1 MNKMSTRAKRYRT
14 QVTFRKKARQSYAK
28 NTKQKKLGL
37 LFWCVSAILAAC
49 FLTTLTCG
57 IIYLGHIYGNYI
69 NGDYD
74 SKSVLYT
81 SAEYST
87 YSENPI
93 SQKAVNKFETC
104 INKIDP
110 KVFEAFVNDGGTI
123 IISSSDLT
131 QEKKNTKFLS
141 NQYVENGND
150 QTTVGYI
157 TYKYH
162 NTTDNYEDLQ
172 IVLSDNLATMEKTLN
187 HEFGHYID
195 LKLGYPSTNSDKFDA
210 LFRNHFECFDLDY
223 YFDTKN
229 EFFAELYSM
238 YSTNPEQLLNK
249 CEAAYIYMRLI
260 DEDFR
265 KAVFDEH

>member
-1 MNKMSTRAKRYRT
+1 MGETSTRAKRYRT
-14 QVTFRKKARQSYAK
+14 QATFRKKARQSYTK
-28 NTKQKKLGL
+28 NMKQKKLGL
-37 LFWCVSAILAAC
+37 LFWCVSAVLGIC

-57 IIYLGHIYGNYI
+57 VIYLGHIYGNYI

-74 SKSVLYT
+74 SKSVSYAST
-81 SAEYST
+81 EYGA

-93 SQKAVNKFETC
+93 SQKAVDKFETYM
-104 INKIDP
+104 NRIDS
-110 KVFEAFVNDGGTI
+110 KVFEEFINDGGTI

-131 QEKKNTKFLS
+131 QKKKNTKFLS
-141 NQYVENGND
+141 NQYVEGSNG

-157 TYKYH
+157 TYKYY

-172 IVLSDNLATMEKTLN
+172 IVLSDNLVTMEKTLN

-195 LKLGYPSTNSDKFDA
+195 SKLGYPSANSDKFDT

-223 YFDTKN
+223 YFDTKS

-238 YSTNPEQLLNK
+238 YSTNPERLANK
-249 CEAAYIYMRLI
+249 CEAAYLYMRSI

-265 KAVFDEH
+265 KVVSDEH